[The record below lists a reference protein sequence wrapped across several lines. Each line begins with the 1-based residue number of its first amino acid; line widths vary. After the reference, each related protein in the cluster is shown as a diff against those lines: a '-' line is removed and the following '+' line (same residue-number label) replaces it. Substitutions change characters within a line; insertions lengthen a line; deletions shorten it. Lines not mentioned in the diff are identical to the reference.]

1 MLRAET
7 LATPKTI
14 SNLSTSLN
22 VGPRYPLRLFCYKR
36 TCVDHLP
43 DGISSKCPDII
54 PQSLQCE
61 HTHVL
66 KVEWGSAHES
76 KRAAFSLRT
85 WASSSNVT
93 FSSST
98 PCHETPY
105 IFWLLEALMCGRYS
119 FLSGFSLC
127 KSVMV
132 RWKTTGFL
140 CRCLSPLLCWECL
153 SVLRVFWRVFSLLQ
167 GQSCIVSN
175 WNLIDFFLSNSY
187 PSFSSLLP
195 EC

>member
-1 MLRAET
+1 MG
-7 LATPKTI
+7 
-14 SNLSTSLN
+14 S
-22 VGPRYPLRLFCYKR
+22 RYQLRLFCYKR

-43 DGISSKCPDII
+43 DGINSKFPGID

-66 KVEWGSAHES
+66 KVEWGSAHKS
-76 KRAAFSLRT
+76 KRAAFVSPNLGFLLEC
-85 WASSSNVT
+85 NV
-93 FSSST
+93 FQFY
-98 PCHETPY
+98 PCHETLY
-105 IFWLLEALMCGRYS
+105 IFWLLEALMSGRYS

-140 CRCLSPLLCWECL
+140 CRRLSPLLCWECL
-153 SVLRVFWRVFSLLQ
+153 SVLRVFWRVFSVLQ
-167 GQSCIVSN
+167 GQSRIVSN
-175 WNLIDFFLSNSY
+175 WNLVDFFLSNSY
-187 PSFSSLLP
+187 PSFSFLLS